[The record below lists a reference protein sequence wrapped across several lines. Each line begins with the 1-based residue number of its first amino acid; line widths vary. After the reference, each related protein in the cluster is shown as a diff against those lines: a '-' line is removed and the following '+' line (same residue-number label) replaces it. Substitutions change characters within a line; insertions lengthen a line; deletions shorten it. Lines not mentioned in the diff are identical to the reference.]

1 MREFKFINFN
11 KGKNYYL
18 IEINRPDQLNA
29 INKETIKEL
38 KDCFLSIKNSTKGF
52 YGVIIT
58 GSGDKSFVAG
68 ADISEFKG
76 LNEKTAKELSL
87 NGHELFDIIE
97 NFSIPVIALVN
108 GYALGGGCELSL
120 CCHIRIATKNAK
132 FSQPEIN
139 LGTIPGYGG
148 TQRLPQI
155 IGKGRALEMMVT
167 AEMINAETALEYG
180 LVNYIF
186 ENKDDAMKKS
196 TELIDIIQRKA
207 PEAVAGVIKSVNNFY
222 RGDDEGFEQEIE
234 IFSKLCGA
242 DDFKEGVRAFQEK
255 RCPSFKGK

>member
-1 MREFKFINFN
+1 MREFKFINSN

-29 INKETIKEL
+29 INTETVKEL

-76 LNEKTAKELSL
+76 LNEKTTKELSL
-87 NGHELFDIIE
+87 NGHELFHIIE

-108 GYALGGGCELSL
+108 GYALGGGCELAL

-132 FSQPEIN
+132 LSQPEIN
-139 LGTIPGYGG
+139 LGTIHGYGG

-167 AEMINAETALEYG
+167 AEMINAETALQYG
-180 LVNYIF
+180 LVNYLIN
-186 ENKDDAMKKS
+186 NKDDAMKKA
-196 TELIDIIQRKA
+196 TELVNTIQRKA

-222 RGDDEGFEQEIE
+222 RGDDEGFGQEIQ

>member
-87 NGHELFDIIE
+87 NGHELFHIIE

-120 CCHIRIATKNAK
+120 ACHLRIATKNAQ

-139 LGTIPGYGG
+139 LGLIPGYGG
-148 TQRLPQI
+148 TQRLSQI
-155 IGKGRALEMMVT
+155 VGKSKALEIMLT
-167 AEMINAETALEYG
+167 ANMISAQKAYEYN
-180 LVNYIF
+180 LVNDLAKNYN
-186 ENKDDAMKKS
+186 EALKKAH
-196 TELIDIIQRKA
+196 ELILIFKRKA
-207 PEAVAGVIKSVNNFY
+207 PVAIKNVIRSVNNY
-222 RGDDEGFEQEIE
+222 YDINVDGFQEE
-234 IFSKLCGA
+234 INLFVDCSKTK
-242 DDFKEGVRAFQEK
+242 DFNEGVKAFIEK
-255 RCPSFKGK
+255 RCPDFTGE